1 MIISIKTDGP
11 RVVSLFLL
19 SVFVFC
25 GCGQTHRKGEQPENV
40 STADFEYAVDDLER
54 NYSGFQF
61 KINDGNK
68 DEYAALKAALKQQIL
83 DGTVPEYEAIAMLFG
98 FFQDRH
104 LQTYDRGHEKY
115 RKPSVN
121 YSRKM
126 KYAPDTLAAQV
137 SSKTFLIR
145 YPTCND
151 QIVGI
156 DWTNRSVAAF
166 LDSGCENLIL
176 DIRGNGGG
184 SDYVYTPY
192 LLLLYDHPGET
203 EGVFFYDT
211 EANRKQMEEYFPGM
225 YEVTP
230 LSKEEG
236 PSNELVPFGDY
247 PIVFDKESSPLPR
260 KAVIIIDN
268 GVASSGEQLVIDLKS
283 CSDRVVVY
291 GRDNT
296 NGCLDFSNCRLV
308 ELPESG
314 NYYQMPMT
322 VSQRVLDGRGIDE
335 SGIAPD
341 VRVHWRLPRELSDNI
356 DHWVIKI
363 AKELDKE

>member
-1 MIISIKTDGP
+1 
-11 RVVSLFLL
+11 
-19 SVFVFC
+19 
-25 GCGQTHRKGEQPENV
+25 
-40 STADFEYAVDDLER
+40 
-54 NYSGFQF
+54 
-61 KINDGNK
+61 
-68 DEYAALKAALKQQIL
+68 
-83 DGTVPEYEAIAMLFG
+83 MLFG

-104 LQTYDRGHEKY
+104 LATYDPGHEKY
-115 RKPSVN
+115 RKPSVD

-145 YPTCND
+145 YPTCHD

-192 LLLLYDHPGET
+192 LLLLYDHPGKSD
-203 EGVFFYDT
+203 GVFFYDT
-211 EANRKQMEEYFPGM
+211 EANRKEYLRRGWTIPQ
-225 YEVTP
+225 
-230 LSKEEG
+230 SKEEG
-236 PSNELVPFGDY
+236 PSNELVYRGDF
-247 PIVFDKESSPLPR
+247 PIVFNKESSPLPR
-260 KAVIIIDN
+260 KAALIIDN

-314 NYYQMPMT
+314 HYYQMPMT

-341 VRVHWRLPRELSDNI
+341 VRVHWRLPRVLSDNI
-356 DHWVIKI
+356 DPWVKKM
-363 AKELDKE
+363 AKELEKE